1 MHSWYEDSSF
11 LSVSDWMNTGDISLK
26 TRIHSSLLM
35 NEIAII
41 GITTTGKEGIK
52 VTCNEEFNVMEQQ
65 DEAISSEVLP
75 FQR

>member
-1 MHSWYEDSSF
+1 
-11 LSVSDWMNTGDISLK
+11 
-26 TRIHSSLLM
+26 M

-52 VTCNEEFNVMEQQ
+52 VTRNEEFNVMEQQ

-75 FQR
+75 FHR